1 MFKTILLT
9 GANGLL
15 GQKLVNRL
23 SRRESITL
31 IATSKGANRNPGY
44 EGYIYESLDINDAEK
59 WEELYEKYEPDEI
72 IHTAAMTNVDQCE
85 SEREECWKQNVEALD
100 LITNLCLKYGTRL
113 IHVSTD
119 FIFDGE
125 AGPYNERAEGHPL
138 SYYGQSKLKGEEIIL
153 ESGINAAIVRAILIY
168 GMVPHMS
175 RSNIVLWAKG
185 ALEKQQPIKVV
196 NDQFRSP
203 TLAEDLADGIL
214 LVSMKNKSGIW
225 HISGPEV
232 MSILEI
238 VQQVADFWGLDKSLI
253 TETDSSSLAQA
264 AKRPPKTGFIILK
277 AQTELGFKPH
287 TFREG
292 LAILDRQLGDK

>member
-31 IATSKGANRNPGY
+31 IATGKGANRNPSY
-44 EGYIYESLDINDAEK
+44 EGYIYESLDINDADK
-59 WEELYEKYEPDEI
+59 WEEIYEKYEPDEI

-85 SEREECWKQNVEALD
+85 SEREECWKQNVDAVQ
-100 LITNLCLKYGTRL
+100 LITSLCLKHGTRL

-125 AGPYNERAEGHPL
+125 AGPYNEKAGGNPL

-153 ESGINAAIVRAILIY
+153 GSGINAAIVRTVLIY
-168 GMVPHMS
+168 GLVPHMS

-185 ALEKQQPIKVV
+185 ALEKNQPIKVV
-196 NDQFRSP
+196 NDQWRSP

-232 MSILEI
+232 MSVLQI
-238 VQQVADFWGLDKSLI
+238 VEAVADFWGLDKSLI

-264 AKRPPKTGFIILK
+264 AKRPPRTGFIILK

-292 LAILDRQLGDK
+292 LAIVDRQLGDK